1 MFHRRRSEAQPL
13 IGRALAAGFLIATA
27 FAPGAARADRRIYS
41 YDSAT
46 PVTRKMTESG
56 LTFVFEKTL
65 MGTRVLGLV
74 ETHDIGAADV
84 RPASAGDIGPGGLS
98 VLGPGAHEHDV
109 YEITRAKDGAALIR
123 ALCPGSE
130 RAWLVFGPIKADRDL
145 RVDAVGRDPLTG
157 KPRLCVA
164 LDYSFHGQWA
174 LPPPD
179 LPQPSRADPF
189 NDAPAN
195 RRY

>member
-1 MFHRRRSEAQPL
+1 V
-13 IGRALAAGFLIATA
+13 LAATAVPVFL
-27 FAPGAARADRRIYS
+27 FAASAAHAGKRIYS

-46 PVTRKMTESG
+46 QVTREMTKSG
-56 LTFVFEKTL
+56 LTFVFEKSI
-65 MGTRVLGLV
+65 MGTRVLSLM

-84 RPASAGDIGPGGLS
+84 RPASAGDVGRGGLS
-98 VLGPGAHEHDV
+98 VLGPDAHEHDV
-109 YEITRAKDGAALIR
+109 YEIVHAKDGAALIR
-123 ALCPGSE
+123 ALCPGAD
-130 RAWLVFGPIKADRDL
+130 RAWLVFGPIRPDRDL
-145 RVDAVGRDPLTG
+145 RVDAVSRDAATGRSH
-157 KPRLCVA
+157 LCVA
-164 LDYSFHGQWA
+164 LDYNFHGQWA

>member
-1 MFHRRRSEAQPL
+1 MVLLAVVS
-13 IGRALAAGFLIATA
+13 AAG
-27 FAPGAARADRRIYS
+27 AADAGKRIYS

-46 PVTRKMTESG
+46 PITRQMTESG

-65 MGTRVLGLV
+65 MGTRVIGLI

-84 RPASAGDIGPGGLS
+84 RPASPGDVGPGGLA
-98 VLGPGAHEHDV
+98 VLGPDAHEHDV
-109 YEITRAKDGAALIR
+109 YEIVHAKDGMALIR
-123 ALCPGSE
+123 ALCPGSD
-130 RAWLVFGPIKADRDL
+130 RAWLVFGPIRADRDL
-145 RVDAVGRDPLTG
+145 RVDAVSRDPESG

-164 LDYSFHGQWA
+164 LDYNFHGQWA

-179 LPQPSRADPF
+179 LPQPSREDPF